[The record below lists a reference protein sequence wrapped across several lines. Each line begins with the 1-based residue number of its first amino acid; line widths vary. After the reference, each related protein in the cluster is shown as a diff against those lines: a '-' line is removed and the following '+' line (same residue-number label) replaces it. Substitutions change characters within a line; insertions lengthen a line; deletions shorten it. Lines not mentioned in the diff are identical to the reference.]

1 MSAPGSKILAEAES
15 LALILP
21 NRLYPRTQLQLKL

>member
-1 MSAPGSKILAEAES
+1 MFILGSIILAEAQG

-21 NRLYPRTQLQLKL
+21 NRLYPGAQLQFEL